1 MPAGA
6 TVAEFANTRSATGTS
21 AGTERGLD
29 IAVVIVTYRS
39 APLTIANLRSLLAEG
54 SDPPLR
60 IRAIVVDNASGD
72 LPEISRAVNEEQWQ
86 SWVTLVAAPRNGGF
100 AYGCNIGINVACATI
115 TPSYV
120 CLLNPDTQVRPGA
133 IKTLAQFLETHP
145 EAGIAGPSFETGEGH
160 DWQIAFRFPTL
171 LGELEQGLELSLAS
185 QLLQRWCV
193 VRQMGP
199 RREAVDWVSGAAM
212 MIRPEVFAAIGGL
225 DENYFLFFEET
236 DLCRRA
242 RQAGFTTWYVP
253 ESRVMHIGGCST
265 SVTPGTHARLPSYWF
280 ESRRRYFAVTYGISR
295 AMMIDVVAATA
306 RTLGAAKRAIQGR
319 SHNTVPSFVRDL
331 LHHSVLWRR
340 NRNIAPL
347 RYSESLSAGHREP
360 VEASFSGARR
370 RVLVIEPHA
379 DDAVLSVG
387 GTMWLRRHECTF
399 VIATMASRSN
409 HTRFRDL
416 GRGRGP
422 DIAATTELR
431 RRESE
436 LAARMLGGEH
446 VSVGMTDTALRYH
459 DGEWSKEFYLRHR
472 VAIQASTA
480 RVADDAERAG
490 WIAAMR
496 QLLEKESATEVWIPL
511 GGPHADHMLTV
522 DACFAAI
529 AAQPSLGHGRV
540 LRVYQEFPYGG
551 RYPRR
556 MRAALAALTEA
567 GVVLEEERI
576 AIASVRESK
585 RRLASVY
592 DSQNVDEMYAVPGI
606 DETEWLWTVR
616 ELPRRIDASGLLSQA
631 LSRPP
636 DANAITDWLARN
648 RDSPRLRVLLLAPTG
663 HWARDLQLL
672 GTVFPRARFEV
683 YVAAPAAAEVADV
696 PSERVD
702 MRTVAG
708 GTLAWVL
715 ESLRLCIA
723 RPAPTLFH
731 AGERRERQARLLSR
745 FWLAT
750 DALVISTMDHLASAL
765 RTARG
770 DG

>member
-1 MPAGA
+1 MSAGA
-6 TVAEFANTRSATGTS
+6 TAAESADARSRTGAS
-21 AGTERGLD
+21 GSTERALD

-39 APLTIANLRSLLAEG
+39 ARLTIANLRSLLAEG
-54 SDPPLR
+54 SDPTLR
-60 IRAIVVDNASGD
+60 IRVIVVDNASGD
-72 LPEISRAVNEEQWQ
+72 LPEISRAVTEEQWL
-86 SWVTLVAAPRNGGF
+86 SWVTLVAAPGNGGF
-100 AYGCNIGINVACATI
+100 AYGCNIGIDVACATI

-133 IKTLAQFLETHP
+133 IKTLARFLETHP
-145 EAGIAGPSFETGEGH
+145 EAGIAGPSFETGEGR

-171 LGELEQGLELSLAS
+171 LSELEQGLELSLAS

-212 MIRPEVFAAIGGL
+212 MIRPAVFAAIGRL

-242 RQAGFTTWYVP
+242 RQAGFATWYVP

-265 SVTPGTHARLPSYWF
+265 SVAPGTHARLPSYWF
-280 ESRRRYFAVTYGISR
+280 ESRRRYFAVTYGIGR

-306 RTLGAAKRAIQGR
+306 RTLGTAKRAIQGR
-319 SHNTVPSFVRDL
+319 SHNTTPSFVRDL

-340 NRNIAPL
+340 NRNIPPL
-347 RYSESLSAGHREP
+347 RYSASLSAGHREP
-360 VEASFSGARR
+360 VELSFSGARR

-416 GRGRGP
+416 GQGP

-446 VSVGMTDTALRYH
+446 VAVGMTDTALRYH
-459 DGEWSKEFYLRHR
+459 DGEWSEEFYLRHR

-480 RVADDAERAG
+480 RVAGDAERAR

-496 QLLEKESATEVWIPL
+496 QLLQHESATEVWIPL
-511 GGPHADHMLTV
+511 GGPHADHMLTA

-540 LRVYQEFPYGG
+540 LRVYQEFPYTA
-551 RYPRR
+551 RYPRH
-556 MRAALAALTEA
+556 MRAALAALAEA
-567 GVVLEEERI
+567 GAVLEEERI
-576 AIASVRESK
+576 AITSVRESK
-585 RRLASVY
+585 RRLAAVY
-592 DSQNVDEMYAVPGI
+592 ESQNVDEMYAVAGI

-616 ELPRRIDASGLLSQA
+616 ELPRRSASSGLLSQA

-636 DANAITDWLARN
+636 EPDAIVKWLARN
-648 RDSPRLRVLLLAPTG
+648 RGTPRLRVLLSAPTG
-663 HWARDLQLL
+663 DWARDLQLL
-672 GTVFPRARFEV
+672 STAFPRARFEV
-683 YVAAPAAAEVADV
+683 YVAAAAAAEVADV

-715 ESLRLCIA
+715 GSLRLCIA
-723 RPAPTLFH
+723 RPAPILFH
-731 AGERRERQARLLSR
+731 AGERRERQARLLSWL
-745 FWLAT
+745 WLAN

-765 RTARG
+765 RTSRG